1 MLTSHK
7 STYAPH
13 KTRKP
18 QFARPKAPANLNF
31 AFPSR
36 PANLRIMDDDY
47 FDEPPRQKSL
57 SQKLSDLQEQYK
69 LDQMSISK
77 EYLSTASDMKPTVL
91 ERGQYEQ
98 WKHHFLDFID
108 KHKLNTYI
116 RLSLQEGMMK
126 IPTKVNPYQRAYG
139 NLAGKEV
146 PIYLNEYTDDQQMRH
161 EADKFA
167 KVLLLKG
174 ISEEITI
181 KIYDCKWA
189 SAKMIW
195 DQLEALSQLSP
206 TEKVKVLEAEN
217 SELQKKISDFE
228 KKFSDLSK
236 KSVEEKKTLEL
247 KCLMLSQK
255 VEEFEKVIILE
266 RDQFA
271 KERKANDQKGAK
283 KGFEEER
290 SILEAKL
297 KKLTEKLSE
306 LSKSV
311 LTEKKKKS
319 AFEKKI
325 ELLIKERNSYS
336 SKVKELQDII
346 SKTVVVTE
354 RTTPESK
361 IHSPRNNSVGSNKP
375 AASSHQKTALFKR
388 SVKSSNQIHSTNL
401 FYDRNIDCSSTH
413 QRRRRSFQEE
423 AELVW
428 NRKPVK
434 EELKCKNLCV
444 HKPIAKKN
452 NVLKGKPDF
461 FYSRDKL
468 ISLSGKK
475 FYCSYCRTHDPV
487 HKTSDHYWYGSY
499 SVTPIRTATNT
510 YGPKYQWVAKKTKPV
525 LQAPT
530 VKGE

>member
-1 MLTSHK
+1 MTS
-7 STYAPH
+7 SEASSICMDE
-13 KTRKP
+13 KP
-18 QFARPKAPANLNF
+18 P
-31 AFPSR
+31 
-36 PANLRIMDDDY
+36 
-47 FDEPPRQKSL
+47 
-57 SQKLSDLQEQYK
+57 
-69 LDQMSISK
+69 
-77 EYLSTASDMKPTVL
+77 VL
-91 ERGQYEQ
+91 FRGEYEQ
-98 WKHHFLDFID
+98 WKDQFLDFIERHEMKD
-108 KHKLNTYI
+108 LI
-116 RLSLQEGMMK
+116 RKSLREGIMT
-126 IPTKVNPYQRAYG
+126 IPTKPYTHVKENGEKVPAQLQLRLDAYSDEQKKRHATDQ
-139 NLAGKEV
+139 LARSFL
-146 PIYLNEYTDDQQMRH
+146 LNGMT
-161 EADKFA
+161 
-167 KVLLLKG
+167 
-174 ISEEITI
+174 EEISKEIFLTLDRERATG
-181 KIYDCKWA
+181 KL
-189 SAKMIW
+189 IW
-195 DQLEALSQLSP
+195 EQIEKCMTGSVMSS
-206 TEKVKVLEAEN
+206 KVKVLEAEN
-217 SELQKKISDFE
+217 NALKRKISHLEAQIQKQESVESNEKKSKDLESANAELEKKLSEFKKKIA
-228 KKFSDLSK
+228 DLSK
-236 KSVEEKKTLEL
+236 KSIEEKKILEL
-247 KCLMLSQK
+247 QILMLSQK
-255 VEEFEKVIILE
+255 VEDFEKVIILE

-283 KGFEEER
+283 MGFEEER
-290 SILEAKL
+290 SILEASI

-325 ELLIKERNSYS
+325 DLLIKERDSYS
-336 SKVKELQDII
+336 SKVKELQNII

-434 EELKCKNLCV
+434 EELKCKNSCV
-444 HKPIAKKN
+444 HTPIAKKN
-452 NVLKGKPDF
+452 NALKGKPDF
-461 FYSRDKL
+461 VYSRDKL
-468 ISLSGKK
+468 ISLSGNK

-499 SVTPIRTATNT
+499 SITPIQTATNT
-510 YGPKYQWVAKKTKPV
+510 YGPKYQWVPKKTKPV

>member
-1 MLTSHK
+1 
-7 STYAPH
+7 
-13 KTRKP
+13 
-18 QFARPKAPANLNF
+18 
-31 AFPSR
+31 
-36 PANLRIMDDDY
+36 
-47 FDEPPRQKSL
+47 
-57 SQKLSDLQEQYK
+57 
-69 LDQMSISK
+69 MSS
-77 EYLSTASDMKPTVL
+77 
-91 ERGQYEQ
+91 
-98 WKHHFLDFID
+98 
-108 KHKLNTYI
+108 
-116 RLSLQEGMMK
+116 
-126 IPTKVNPYQRAYG
+126 
-139 NLAGKEV
+139 
-146 PIYLNEYTDDQQMRH
+146 
-161 EADKFA
+161 
-167 KVLLLKG
+167 
-174 ISEEITI
+174 
-181 KIYDCKWA
+181 
-189 SAKMIW
+189 
-195 DQLEALSQLSP
+195 
-206 TEKVKVLEAEN
+206 KVKNLEAEN
-217 SELQKKISDFE
+217 DALKRKISDLEAQIQKQESVESNEKKSKDLESANAKLQKKISEFE

-236 KSVEEKKTLEL
+236 KGVEEKKVYEL
-247 KCLMLSQK
+247 QSLMLSQK
-255 VEEFEKVIILE
+255 VEDFEKVIILE

-283 KGFEEER
+283 KGFKEER
-290 SILEAKL
+290 SILEAKI

-319 AFEKKI
+319 AFETKI
-325 ELLIKERNSYS
+325 ELLIKERDSYS

-354 RTTPESK
+354 RMTPESK

-375 AASSHQKTALFKR
+375 AANSHQKTALFKR

-401 FYDRNIDCSSTH
+401 FYDRNRDSSGT
-413 QRRRRSFQEE
+413 QKRRRSFQEE

-434 EELKCKNLCV
+434 EELKCKNSCV
-444 HKPIAKKN
+444 HTPIAKKN
-452 NVLKGKPDF
+452 NALKGKPDF
-461 FYSRDKL
+461 VYSRDKL

-510 YGPKYQWVAKKTKPV
+510 YGPKYQWVPKKTKTV